1 MKRSRLVQNVQDRKS
16 WRSLGTTSSLQFSL
30 DPSILILVTNLADSI
45 TNSAAVIHT
54 SNLKLERTRIG
65 SISKECSHGNRG
77 ATQQTHTYTQ
87 SKPLCSHQIRD
98 LPSSVTTLA
107 LTEWLQARLEA
118 EYKGTCLLL
127 ASKNTQPAIFVG
139 SSYQLVH
146 HFKIGLGKTLLP
158 LIYSN
163 LTIY

>member
-65 SISKECSHGNRG
+65 SISKNARMATRG
-77 ATQQTHTYTQ
+77 QHNKHTHTHKANHSAATRFEIC
-87 SKPLCSHQIRD
+87 L
-98 LPSSVTTLA
+98 LPS
-107 LTEWLQARLEA
+107 
-118 EYKGTCLLL
+118 
-127 ASKNTQPAIFVG
+127 QP
-139 SSYQLVH
+139 
-146 HFKIGLGKTLLP
+146 
-158 LIYSN
+158 
-163 LTIY
+163 